1 VNFSTSKPLIDEK
14 MFGGA
19 REALTRWSEDF
30 YSVVADYIQQV
41 LTNIGQF
48 VVLRRVLKY
57 LSIRMKCASHIV
69 RNLSKRTGQKSAKFA
84 KGRKSGN
91 YA

>member
-19 REALTRWSEDF
+19 REAVAKWSEDF

-48 VVLRRVLKY
+48 VILRRVLKY
-57 LSIRMKCASHIV
+57 LSIV
-69 RNLSKRTGQKSAKFA
+69 
-84 KGRKSGN
+84 
-91 YA
+91 